1 MASPAVPKFD
11 VKTIKPAGSP
21 SPMPQQ
27 RNYTSEGNG
36 FSLVFTLPFLRKDVY
51 RELIAPKQ
59 LGVDHSNVEIQVTKR
74 TQQAQADL
82 EAQLTAT
89 ARGRES
95 DEIKKWQEEV
105 LKNGLSVGCERTVKF
120 PDGVVVSEL
129 VELVDEQLI
138 RWRQLTSQRETNMI
152 GSENGPLPETTIRL
166 DELEND
172 LGTSVHMTYDFWKI
186 LKSDNTE
193 IPGEL
198 MSSLLKTAT
207 QGWAQDMASRGYS
220 TCSGQAPNTGRPG
233 YESGGTVD
241 IGSSVLRSARRMQ
254 QDLEEEAAMKKAMLE
269 KAAGGAA

>member
-1 MASPAVPKFD
+1 

-36 FSLVFTLPFLRKDVY
+36 FSLVFTLPFMRKDVY

-59 LGVDHSNVEIQVTKR
+59 LGVDHSNVEINVTKR

-129 VELVDEQLI
+129 VELVDDQLI
-138 RWRQLTSQRETNMI
+138 RWRQLTSERETNMI
-152 GSENGPLPETTIRL
+152 GSESGPLPETTIRL
-166 DELEND
+166 DELED
-172 LGTSVHMTYDFWKI
+172 DMGTSVHMTYDFWKI
-186 LKSDNTE
+186 KKSDGSE

-220 TCSGQAPNTGRPG
+220 TCQGQAPNTGRPG
-233 YESGGTVD
+233 YENAGGSLD

-254 QDLEEEAAMKKAMLE
+254 QDLEEEAAMKQAMIDKA
-269 KAAGGAA
+269 KGAASS